1 MCEAEIIASSHLGI
15 SGPSEGREELA
26 ASRLFA
32 VLHQILNTLRV
43 RSHRVLVKQWA
54 ICTFKLK
61 CEMIDASH
69 LQPSPFW

>member
-32 VLHQILNTLRV
+32 VLHQKLNT
-43 RSHRVLVKQWA
+43 
-54 ICTFKLK
+54 
-61 CEMIDASH
+61 
-69 LQPSPFW
+69 